1 MYSLK
6 SFFLNDY
13 TKEMIFHCFDF
24 SQRITWRLTNKK
36 VGINFQ
42 LDEEFAYRRLIIFL
56 AHPNLINGTR
66 VYIQLQEKK
75 LHLTMLPVSA
85 SDLFYLFLIV
95 HSWQLKKSYFKWG
108 LFFLKSIWRNNIWEG
123 TREITEP

>member
-1 MYSLK
+1 MLAQLVLNYMYSLK
-6 SFFLNDY
+6 SFFLNDH

-42 LDEEFAYRRLIIFL
+42 LDEEFRRLITFL

-66 VYIQLQEKK
+66 GYIQLQGKNC
-75 LHLTMLPVSA
+75 
-85 SDLFYLFLIV
+85 I
-95 HSWQLKKSYFKWG
+95 
-108 LFFLKSIWRNNIWEG
+108 
-123 TREITEP
+123 